1 MSIIRRKKEQYTVIC
16 NDILNNEKLTI
27 EALGMLVFMLSKPND
42 WEFSQEWLGNRFGK
56 GRDAMRSIMRNL
68 TECGYVRREITRNEK
83 GQVRTITIV
92 SESPDL
98 LSYQE
103 NSQPPVAKPAV
114 VYPTLGEPTPLL
126 NTDINK
132 ILNNQIYTHSEKT
145 KKTTI
150 KKWLETIKEK
160 GEKPIGNYGP
170 VLDYVSKIGL
180 PEHFWQ
186 LCWLEFKRK
195 HLEDDSKKYI
205 DWRRAFSNCLQNNWY
220 KLWWLGDNGY
230 QLTTAG
236 QQAEKYHF
244 ESNK

>member
-1 MSIIRRKKEQYTVIC
+1 MSFQAMAWAVKQKTNNAGQKLALIMLANYCNSHTGQCNPSHKRLASECEMGVSTLKAHLNSLAEIGLLRIVHNSKDGVQLPNQYY
-16 NDILNNEKLTI
+16 LNLD
-27 EALGMLVFMLSKPND
+27 GVG
-42 WEFSQEWLGNRFGK
+42 Q
-56 GRDAMRSIMRNL
+56 NL
-68 TECGYVRREITRNEK
+68 AG
-83 GQVRTITIV
+83 GG
-92 SESPDL
+92 SESDGGVGQNL
-98 LSYQE
+98 ATNLE
-103 NSQPPVAKPAV
+103 VKPVIKP
-114 VYPTLGEPTPLL
+114 
-126 NTDINK
+126 I
-132 ILNNQIYTHSEKT
+132 IYTPSEKT

-170 VLDYVSKIGL
+170 VIDYVSKIGL

-205 DWRRAFSNCLQNNWY
+205 DWRRAFFNCLQNNWY
-220 KLWWLGDNGY
+220 KLWWLSDNGY